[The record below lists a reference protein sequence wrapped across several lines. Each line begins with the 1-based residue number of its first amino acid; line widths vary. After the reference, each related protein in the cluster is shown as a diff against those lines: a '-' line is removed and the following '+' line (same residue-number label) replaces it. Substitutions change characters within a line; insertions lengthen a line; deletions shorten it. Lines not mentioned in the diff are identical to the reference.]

1 MEPYIKITKKFTKM
15 FGSKAINRQYFHR
28 NTRLQTF
35 FTTIAQ
41 SSAAQPYSALRA
53 DFYCKF
59 YNLKVECI
67 VHLRKRA
74 KCQQTNPRIFA
85 LVSTAIFL

>member
-15 FGSKAINRQYFHR
+15 FGSKVIHR

-41 SSAAQPYSALRA
+41 SSAAQPYSALGA

-85 LVSTAIFL
+85 LVSTAEFL